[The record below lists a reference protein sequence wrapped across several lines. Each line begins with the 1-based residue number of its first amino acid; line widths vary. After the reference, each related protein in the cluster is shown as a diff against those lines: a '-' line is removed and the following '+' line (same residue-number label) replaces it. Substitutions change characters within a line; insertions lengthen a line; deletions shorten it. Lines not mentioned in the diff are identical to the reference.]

1 MNLQETKE
9 KYRTLFQP
17 YHWTN
22 RISQFE
28 LFDAVPAESLISNV
42 NMVPF
47 QGDDCVVIR
56 LDNGQWEMPGGT
68 LEPDEHY
75 VTALRRELIEEAGAR
90 LVSPFIPFGAW
101 KYHSTADKPYKP
113 HLPHPLFYRLVGYGN
128 VEIVSEPTVPDGGE
142 KVAAVELMTVR
153 EAKARFVESGRPD
166 LAELYELA
174 SELRRRG

>member
-1 MNLQETKE
+1 MSMLDAKA
-9 KYRTLFQP
+9 KYPHLFQP
-17 YHWTN
+17 HHWTN

-28 LFDAVPAESLISNV
+28 LFDAVPSESLISNV

-56 LDNGQWEMPGGT
+56 LENGQWEIPGGT
-68 LEPDEHY
+68 LEPEEHY

-90 LVSPFIPFGAW
+90 LVSPFIAFGAW
-101 KYHSTADKPYKP
+101 KYHSTAEKPYKP

-128 VEIVSEPTVPDGGE
+128 VEIVSAPTVPDGGE
-142 KVAAVELMTVR
+142 KVSAVEVMTLQ
-153 EAKARFVESGRPD
+153 EAKARFIETGRPD

-174 SELRRRG
+174 SDLRIRL